1 MAIRSALITVMERAV
16 EKAAKGLRRD
26 FGEVEH
32 LQISRKGPGDFVSN
46 ADLKAQEILR
56 AELSRARP
64 EFGFIL
70 EEGDEKQ
77 TDKPFRWI
85 IDPLDGTTNFLHAVP
100 HWAIS
105 VAAAQGD
112 QLLAGMV
119 YNPISDEMFWAERGV
134 GAYCNHQ
141 RLRVSARKDLS
152 ECLIATGIPFKGH
165 DIPDFMPQL
174 TRLAP
179 QVAGTRRFG
188 SAALDLAFV
197 AAGRFDGYW
206 ESGVNSWDIA
216 AGLLLVTEAGGKL
229 TSLKPNAAPLVSGA
243 LLASNQNIHEP
254 LLKIIKG

>member
-56 AELSRARP
+56 AELNRARP

-174 TRLAP
+174 SRLAP

-216 AGLLLVTEAGGKL
+216 AGLLLVSEAGGKI
-229 TSLKPNAAPLVSGA
+229 TSLKPNVAPLASGA
-243 LLASNQNIHEP
+243 LLASNQNIHDP